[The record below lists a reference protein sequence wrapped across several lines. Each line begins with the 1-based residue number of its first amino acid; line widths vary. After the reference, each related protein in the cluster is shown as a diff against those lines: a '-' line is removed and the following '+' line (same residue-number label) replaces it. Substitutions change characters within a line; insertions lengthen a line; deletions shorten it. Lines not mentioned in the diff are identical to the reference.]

1 MMLARATNSL
11 MLERLQRAVS
21 MSTQPARLS
30 LRDFIRGAWPT
41 LEPVT
46 RYVHGW
52 HIDAICEHLTAVTNG
67 QIRNLLIN
75 IPPRHMKSLSVSV
88 FWPMW
93 AWTFKP
99 ETRWLFASYAET
111 LAVRDSLKCR
121 RLIQSPW
128 FQGQWSHVFK
138 MTGDQNVKGNF
149 ENDRTGYRFS
159 TGVGGAE
166 TGAGGDVIVADDPH
180 KTHEA
185 ESDTMR
191 ENVLVWWDET
201 MSTRLNDPNTGVKI
215 IIMQRVHEADL
226 SGHVLEQGG
235 YEHLCLPAEYEPKTY
250 TTVIGWSDPRKDGGE
265 LLWPDRFGVTA
276 LSGLKRELGVYG
288 SAGQL
293 QQRPVPRGG
302 GIFQY
307 AQIEIIESVPV
318 QAARVRYWDLAATEG
333 GGAFTV
339 GLLLVR
345 DLDKRICV
353 EDIRRGQLSIG
364 QRDELILQ
372 TAHDDAM
379 AYGNTVQIW
388 IEQEPGSSGKETAED
403 KVAMLRGFPAHAE
416 KVTGSKE
423 VRAEPVARAA
433 EAGELYVLS
442 ADWTEGFLNRLAL
455 FPMGRYKDEIDALSG
470 AYNKLSLIQYLSPG
484 TTAKAVGD
492 AQTVSRFTRKTVSG
506 SRWGRTDKRGWR
518 R

>member
-1 MMLARATNSL
+1 
-11 MLERLQRAVS
+11 
-21 MSTQPARLS
+21 
-30 LRDFIRGAWPT
+30 
-41 LEPVT
+41 
-46 RYVHGW
+46 
-52 HIDAICEHLTAVTNG
+52 
-67 QIRNLLIN
+67 
-75 IPPRHMKSLSVSV
+75 
-88 FWPMW
+88 
-93 AWTFKP
+93 
-99 ETRWLFASYAET
+99 
-111 LAVRDSLKCR
+111 
-121 RLIQSPW
+121 
-128 FQGQWSHVFK
+128 
-138 MTGDQNVKGNF
+138 
-149 ENDRTGYRFS
+149 
-159 TGVGGAE
+159 
-166 TGAGGDVIVADDPH
+166 
-180 KTHEA
+180 
-185 ESDTMR
+185 
-191 ENVLVWWDET
+191 
-201 MSTRLNDPNTGVKI
+201 
-215 IIMQRVHEADL
+215 
-226 SGHVLEQGG
+226 
-235 YEHLCLPAEYEPKTY
+235 
-250 TTVIGWSDPRKDGGE
+250 
-265 LLWPDRFGVTA
+265 
-276 LSGLKRELGVYG
+276 
-288 SAGQL
+288 
-293 QQRPVPRGG
+293 
-302 GIFQY
+302 
-307 AQIEIIESVPV
+307 
-318 QAARVRYWDLAATEG
+318 VRYWDLAATEG

-339 GLLLVR
+339 GLLLAR
-345 DLDKRICV
+345 DTERKVYV

-372 TAHDDAM
+372 TAHDDAL